1 MTFTAFESASRL
13 ITAPPDPNGLERA
26 ARLRQLGL
34 GYGQREDAHFDEFAR
49 RLAQIADAPIGGV
62 NFIDENQQFFAGMH
76 APGGSDSHAVVAP
89 LPPEDPSRIMDRE
102 QGYCPHVVVR
112 GKALV
117 LEDVCDYPR
126 FAGDPSVD
134 DMGVRSYMAAPL
146 IDRSGMVLG
155 TVCAADVDVH
165 PWGRRG
171 LEIIKSMA
179 AEVVDYVH
187 RREGIR

>member
-1 MTFTAFESASRL
+1 MAFEATSRL
-13 ITAPPDPNGLERA
+13 ITAPPDPHGRERA
-26 ARLRQLGL
+26 MRLRQLGVGL
-34 GYGQREDAHFDEFAR
+34 GQREDPRFDEFAR
-49 RLAQIADAPIGGV
+49 RLAQIAGAPIGGV
-62 NFIDENQQFFAGMH
+62 NFIDETQQYFAGMY
-76 APGGSDSHAVVAP
+76 APTGDPDNAAAAP
-89 LPPEDPSRIMDRE
+89 LRPEDPSRIMDRE

-146 IDRSGMVLG
+146 IDRTGTVLG
-155 TVCAADVDVH
+155 TVCAADVDIH

-171 LEIIKSMA
+171 LEIIKTMA

-187 RREGIR
+187 RREGLVR